1 MYLHAVL
8 GAALASAAPVTFT
21 EVRLPVTARSM
32 DALVVDL
39 NNDGCSEIVEINNLD
54 EPDYVH
60 TLACDA
66 LGTVQATRRIDVPRG
81 AGADPY
87 VQNGHV
93 ATMIGSSQLFIGA
106 NRYPDWVFPIASG
119 RVDLR
124 PVGSPEPAG
133 FPCDDDQGTA
143 TWGAASGLAD
153 RADLFPDLI
162 VASLSTC
169 GLPGVM
175 LYRGN
180 ALGTW
185 STTPAIRIG
194 SNQDAYAVALA
205 DVIGDEAEDVIVAND
220 GINQVIESVPCPPG
234 ARSFCSVSH
243 TFGTAT
249 RTDDVVVGDLD
260 GDGALEV
267 VSASRSVLG
276 SVVEYW
282 ADELSVRRT
291 IGSTVTANGIE
302 LADVD
307 GDADLDVLVA
317 TNDGALWFDNEAGVF
332 VPRVVSRGVVTREVV
347 GADVDGDGCTDLVV
361 ANFSDAVGAAVANSV
376 FLNACGA

>member
-1 MYLHAVL
+1 MYLHAVV
-8 GAALASAAPVTFT
+8 GAALAFAAPVTFT
-21 EVRLPVTARSM
+21 EVHLPTTARSM

-39 NNDGCSEIVEINNLD
+39 NNDGCSEVIEVNNLD

-66 LGTVQATRRIDVPRG
+66 AGTVQSTRPVVVPMA

-93 ATMIGSSQLFIGA
+93 AAMVGSQLFIGA
-106 NRYPDWVFPIASG
+106 NRYPDWVFPISAG
-119 RVDLR
+119 RVDAR
-124 PVGSPEPAG
+124 PIGSPEPAG
-133 FPCDDDQGTA
+133 FPCDGDQGTA

-153 RADLFPDLI
+153 RGDAFPDLI

-185 STTPAIRIG
+185 SATTPILIG
-194 SNQDAYAVALA
+194 SNQDAYAVVLA
-205 DVIGDEAEDVIVAND
+205 DVVGDAAADVVVAND
-220 GINQVIESVPCPPG
+220 GFNHVFESVRCPPG
-234 ARSFCSVSH
+234 VRSFCSVPH
-243 TFGTAT
+243 TFGTDT

-260 GDGALEV
+260 GDGANEV
-267 VSASRSVLG
+267 VSASRSGLG
-276 SVVEYW
+276 SVVELW
-282 ADELSVRRT
+282 SDELTVRET
-291 IGSTVTANGIE
+291 IGTTAIAYGVE

-307 GDADLDVLVA
+307 GDGDQDVLVA
-317 TNDGALWFDNEAGVF
+317 TVDGALWFDHDGAGF

-361 ANFSDAVGAAVANSV
+361 ANFSDAVGAPVPNSI

>member
-21 EVRLPVTARSM
+21 EVRLPITARSM
-32 DALVVDL
+32 DVLVVDL
-39 NNDGCSEIVEINNLD
+39 NNDGCSEVIEVNNLD
-54 EPDYVH
+54 EPDFVH

-66 LGTVQATRRIDVPRG
+66 LGTVQATRRVEVPMG

-93 ATMIGSSQLFIGA
+93 AAMIGSGQLFIGA
-106 NRYPDWVFPIASG
+106 NRYPDWVFPITAG
-119 RVDLR
+119 RVDAR
-124 PVGSPEPAG
+124 PVGSPQPAG

-143 TWGAASGLAD
+143 TWGAASGLVD

-194 SNQDAYAVALA
+194 SNEDAYAVVLA
-205 DVIGDEAEDVIVAND
+205 DVVGDAAEDVVVAND
-220 GINQVIESVPCPPG
+220 GVNQVFESVRCPPG
-234 ARSFCSVSH
+234 VRSFCSVPH
-243 TFGTAT
+243 TFGPDT
-249 RTDDVVVGDLD
+249 RTDDVAVGDLD
-260 GDGALEV
+260 GDGASEV
-267 VSASRSVLG
+267 VSASRSGLG
-276 SVVEYW
+276 SVIELW
-282 ADELSVRRT
+282 SDELSVRAT
-291 IGSTVTANGIE
+291 IGATVIAYGVE

-317 TNDGALWFDNEAGVF
+317 TVDGALWFDNEAGVF

-376 FLNACGA
+376 FLSACGA